1 LLGLEFLFPQLALS
15 DVVVTSDRVTNSV
28 NVRETPAANG
38 HILQVLR
45 PGEQLEYVGSVPGWH
60 EVLLNDGRHGF
71 VSKSWTR
78 VVSGGVG
85 GNFSIDVVDV
95 GTGLAIVARGE
106 NFALIYYDGGSN
118 DDRAL
123 GDGNRFLAFLKS
135 QHADLT
141 TIHHLILSHPHQ
153 DHVLLLPDIIA
164 RYQVRDIWDSGAVND
179 ICGYRM
185 FIQAVSEKPQAVYHS
200 ALFSFGSHPVSFT
213 TDCNQGLASTTI
225 NLVHGSRI
233 DHEPISLGSGASM
246 TFLHA
251 DGSKHS
257 SFNENSL
264 VLRLD
269 LGTSKILLMGDAQAG
284 GRANPNTPPGAQSLE
299 GILLAC
305 CSSELRADVL
315 IVGHHGSKTSSRVK
329 FLNAVGAGLVGS
341 VVPIWD
347 SGNGTLAFVAPP
359 NCHFFLYKI
368 NLGFIAENINT
379 EVHWE

>member
-1 LLGLEFLFPQLALS
+1 
-15 DVVVTSDRVTNSV
+15 
-28 NVRETPAANG
+28 
-38 HILQVLR
+38 
-45 PGEQLEYVGSVPGWH
+45 
-60 EVLLNDGRHGF
+60 
-71 VSKSWTR
+71 
-78 VVSGGVG
+78 
-85 GNFSIDVVDV
+85 
-95 GTGLAIVARGE
+95 
-106 NFALIYYDGGSN
+106 
-118 DDRAL
+118 
-123 GDGNRFLAFLKS
+123 
-135 QHADLT
+135 
-141 TIHHLILSHPHQ
+141 
-153 DHVLLLPDIIA
+153 
-164 RYQVRDIWDSGAVND
+164 
-179 ICGYRM
+179 
-185 FIQAVSEKPQAVYHS
+185 
-200 ALFSFGSHPVSFT
+200 
-213 TDCNQGLASTTI
+213 
-225 NLVHGSRI
+225 
-233 DHEPISLGSGASM
+233 M

-269 LGTSKILLMGDAQAG
+269 LGTSKILLMGDAQAS